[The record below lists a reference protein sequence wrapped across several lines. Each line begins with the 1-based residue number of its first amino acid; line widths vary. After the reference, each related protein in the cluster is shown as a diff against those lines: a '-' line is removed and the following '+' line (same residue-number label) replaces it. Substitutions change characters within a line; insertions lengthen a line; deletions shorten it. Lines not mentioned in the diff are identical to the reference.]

1 MTILMMN
8 NASKEK
14 RVMWYMLKD
23 DKPVPADVIS
33 PEFQEWYNN
42 IDNRRVART
51 DITKDIWVSTV
62 FLGLDHNLYGAGDPV
77 LWETMIFGG
86 SEDMYQERA
95 TTQEEAL
102 EHHNVAVALAK
113 KGLENKLIRT
123 KRKIDLLGD

>member
-1 MTILMMN
+1 
-8 NASKEK
+8 
-14 RVMWYMLKD
+14 MLKD
-23 DKPVPADVIS
+23 GKPVPADVIS
-33 PEFQEWYNN
+33 PEFQEWYYT

-51 DITKDIWVSTV
+51 DIAKDIWVSTV
-62 FLGLDHNLYGAGDPV
+62 FLGLDHNLFGAGEPV

-95 TTQEEAL
+95 TTKEEAL

-123 KRKIDLLGD
+123 KRKIELLGD